1 VAAPAPPAVDRPG
14 GSVAAGADVAD
25 ALVDQAD
32 AALVPAGSAKGTT
45 AVVAAVVE
53 LAGAAEPAVA
63 VVDGQTTVAVVDGPT
78 TVAVVDGPT
87 TVAVV
92 DGRTTVAVVDG
103 RATFVISVV
112 TTAEFPPEHP
122 LTNKSTA
129 PAAAKIRRRCA
140 RPEGRRRDEQLIDT
154 FDHYEVEQRHGR
166 TPSPSRP
173 TEIHR
178 PALPRPLRPARSF
191 TT

>member
-1 VAAPAPPAVDRPG
+1 VAAPAPPAVDRAG

-25 ALVDQAD
+25 VADVADSLVDEAD

-53 LAGAAEPAVA
+53 LVGAAEPAVA
-63 VVDGQTTVAVVDGPT
+63 VVDGP
-78 TVAVVDGPT
+78 
-87 TVAVV
+87 
-92 DGRTTVAVVDG
+92 TTVAVVDG

-140 RPEGRRRDEQLIDT
+140 RPEGRRGDEQLID
-154 FDHYEVEQRHGR
+154 D
-166 TPSPSRP
+166 
-173 TEIHR
+173 I
-178 PALPRPLRPARSF
+178 
-191 TT
+191 

>member
-45 AVVAAVVE
+45 AAVAAPVE
-53 LAGAAEPAVA
+53 LAGAAEPA
-63 VVDGQTTVAVVDGPT
+63 
-78 TVAVVDGPT
+78 
-87 TVAVV
+87 VAVV

-103 RATFVISVV
+103 RATVVISVV
-112 TTAEFPPEHP
+112 TTDEFPPEHP

-129 PAAAKIRRRCA
+129 PAAAKTRRRCA
-140 RPEGRRRDEQLIDT
+140 RPEGRRRDEQLID
-154 FDHYEVEQRHGR
+154 D
-166 TPSPSRP
+166 
-173 TEIHR
+173 I
-178 PALPRPLRPARSF
+178 
-191 TT
+191 

>member
-1 VAAPAPPAVDRPG
+1 MAAPAPPAVDRPG

-25 ALVDQAD
+25 SLVDEAD

-63 VVDGQTTVAVVDGPT
+63 VVDGQ
-78 TVAVVDGPT
+78 T

-140 RPEGRRRDEQLIDT
+140 RPEGRRRDEQLID
-154 FDHYEVEQRHGR
+154 D
-166 TPSPSRP
+166 
-173 TEIHR
+173 I
-178 PALPRPLRPARSF
+178 
-191 TT
+191 

>member
-1 VAAPAPPAVDRPG
+1 VAAPAPPAVDRAG

-25 ALVDQAD
+25 VADSLVDEAD

-53 LAGAAEPAVA
+53 LVGAAEPA
-63 VVDGQTTVAVVDGPT
+63 
-78 TVAVVDGPT
+78 VAVVDGPT

-140 RPEGRRRDEQLIDT
+140 RPEGRRRDEQLID
-154 FDHYEVEQRHGR
+154 D
-166 TPSPSRP
+166 
-173 TEIHR
+173 I
-178 PALPRPLRPARSF
+178 
-191 TT
+191 

>member
-1 VAAPAPPAVDRPG
+1 MAAPAPPAVDRAG

-25 ALVDQAD
+25 SLVDQAD

-63 VVDGQTTVAVVDGPT
+63 VVDGQTTVAVVDG
-78 TVAVVDGPT
+78 
-87 TVAVV
+87 
-92 DGRTTVAVVDG
+92 RTTVAVVDG
-103 RATFVISVV
+103 RATVVISVV

-129 PAAAKIRRRCA
+129 PAAAKIRRRRA
-140 RPEGRRRDEQLIDT
+140 RPEGRHRDEQLID
-154 FDHYEVEQRHGR
+154 D
-166 TPSPSRP
+166 
-173 TEIHR
+173 I
-178 PALPRPLRPARSF
+178 
-191 TT
+191 

>member
-1 VAAPAPPAVDRPG
+1 MAAPAPPAVDRPG

-78 TVAVVDGPT
+78 TVAVV
-87 TVAVV
+87 A
-92 DGRTTVAVVDG
+92 GRTTVAVVDG

-112 TTAEFPPEHP
+112 TTDEFPPEHP

-140 RPEGRRRDEQLIDT
+140 RPEGRRRDEQLID
-154 FDHYEVEQRHGR
+154 D
-166 TPSPSRP
+166 
-173 TEIHR
+173 I
-178 PALPRPLRPARSF
+178 
-191 TT
+191 

>member
-1 VAAPAPPAVDRPG
+1 M
-14 GSVAAGADVAD
+14 
-25 ALVDQAD
+25 
-32 AALVPAGSAKGTT
+32 
-45 AVVAAVVE
+45 VAAVVE

-78 TVAVVDGPT
+78 TVAVVDGPTTVAVVDGRT

-140 RPEGRRRDEQLIDT
+140 RPEGRRRDEQLID
-154 FDHYEVEQRHGR
+154 D
-166 TPSPSRP
+166 
-173 TEIHR
+173 I
-178 PALPRPLRPARSF
+178 
-191 TT
+191 